1 MYAFTVSISS
11 LVRVISFWSAARVF
25 STSLTLFAVESSS
38 FLISAFW
45 SSSEESLSLS
55 SELEA
60 APA

>member
-25 STSLTLFAVESSS
+25 SMSLTLLAVESSS

-55 SELEA
+55 SALEA